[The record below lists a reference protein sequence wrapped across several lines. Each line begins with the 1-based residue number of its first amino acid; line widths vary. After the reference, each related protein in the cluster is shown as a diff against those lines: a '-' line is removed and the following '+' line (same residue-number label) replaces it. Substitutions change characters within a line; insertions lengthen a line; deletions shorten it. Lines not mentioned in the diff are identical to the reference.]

1 MRQRLGRRGRLGG
14 SWGRPGWLE
23 ERWARLETPLWVER
37 EGHGHLQIEGAL
49 AAAATPTPR
58 LGGGGEHEREAV
70 GALARLC
77 GDAVAPEDL
86 GGGPLHDVLH
96 LRVSGERAQAR

>member
-1 MRQRLGRRGRLGG
+1 MH
-14 SWGRPGWLE
+14 P
-23 ERWARLETPLWVER
+23 
-37 EGHGHLQIEGAL
+37 HLKVEGAL
-49 AAAATPTPR
+49 AAAATPR

-96 LRVSGERAQAR
+96 LRVACERREGAGEVRGER